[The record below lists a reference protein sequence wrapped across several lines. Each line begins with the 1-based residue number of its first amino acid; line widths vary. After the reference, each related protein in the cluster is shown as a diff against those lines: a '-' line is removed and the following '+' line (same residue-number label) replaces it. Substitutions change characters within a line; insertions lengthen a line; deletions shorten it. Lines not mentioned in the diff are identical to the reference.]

1 MRDGV
6 GQRRLRTVVIGLFA
20 TVVICITILAYT
32 PALDA
37 PFVLD
42 DAQNILDSPAIR
54 WTEMSMENVG
64 LVLNSSLLR
73 SRPVANI
80 SFALDHLAWGLDPYG
95 FHLTNILIH
104 LAVGGALLWLCLL
117 YIRLTAGESRFA
129 ASGWKA
135 TGIAIMSVGLFL
147 VHPLNTQAV
156 TYVVQRMTSLSAL
169 FTLLAFASYL
179 MARYPVTPQSRWWY
193 LAALVSW
200 IIGIGSK
207 EIGVLL
213 LPVILLYEACFF
225 RNFWQQKIGN
235 ALGGNWNRKWTVR
248 AWLGFGITSGFALW
262 LVTVSTDLIGFSVD
276 FPQRDFNGLE
286 RLMTQARVQI
296 FHLSQLVWPSPGR
309 LNLDHDFAISR
320 GFLEP
325 AMTLPAIL
333 ACIALLVG
341 AVYLAVYR
349 PRYGF
354 PLAAYA
360 LFHSIEAGP
369 VNLEI
374 IFEHRMYLPSAM
386 LVLLLAVLL
395 ADSKARRRAVFL
407 PICVVLSFVFA
418 GWTYARNE
426 VWAEPLGIDR
436 DMAVKSPH
444 KARPQ
449 YNFAFRLNE
458 AGRGEEAL
466 PVIRRA
472 IELDPDD
479 RRQSML
485 LGEILLDLG
494 RPDEAVSA
502 YQRSLALAPDD
513 VRSTLG
519 LGNALQASGREDDA
533 FQHFLDTGIRLARGG
548 HPWEAIPILQA
559 AGEIRSD
566 DAGVRNALG
575 NTYMGAGLSEKAREQ
590 FRAAIVLDSAQY
602 EAWFNL
608 GVVADGLGLRD
619 EAILAYQGFLER
631 APADLQQ
638 PITRA
643 RIRIQALSSNAGK
656 TP

>member
-6 GQRRLRTVVIGLFA
+6 GQQKLNTSVTGLFA
-20 TVVICITILAYT
+20 AFVVCITIFAYT

-42 DAQNILDSPAIR
+42 DGRNIIDSPAIR
-54 WTEMSMENVG
+54 WTEVSTKNVD
-64 LVLNSSLLR
+64 LVLNSSVLG

-117 YIRLTAGESRFA
+117 YMQLTAGGSRFTV
-129 ASGWKA
+129 SGWKTA
-135 TGIAIMSVGLFL
+135 GIAIMSVGLFL

-156 TYVVQRMTSLSAL
+156 AYVVQRMTSLSAL

-179 MARYPVTPQSRWWY
+179 MARYPVTPRSRWWY
-193 LAALVSW
+193 LAAFVFW

-213 LPVILLYEACFF
+213 LPVILLYEVCFF
-225 RNFWQQKIGN
+225 RSFWQQRIGH
-235 ALGGNWNRKWTVR
+235 ALGGNWNWQWTLR
-248 AWLGFGITSGFALW
+248 AWVGFGVAFGLAVWAVMANTNLASLTAEFQW
-262 LVTVSTDLIGFSVD
+262 
-276 FPQRDFNGLE
+276 RDFNGME
-286 RLMTQARVQI
+286 RLMTQARVQV
-296 FHLSQLVWPSPGR
+296 FHLSQLVLPLPGR
-309 LNLDHDFAISR
+309 LNLDHDFAVSR
-320 GFLEP
+320 GLLEP
-325 AMTLPAIL
+325 ATTLPAII
-333 ACIALLVG
+333 ACIALLAG
-341 AVYLAVYR
+341 AVYLSVLR

-369 VNLEI
+369 INLEI
-374 IFEHRMYLPSAM
+374 VFEHRMYLPSAM
-386 LVLLLAVLL
+386 LALLLAAIL
-395 ADSKARRRAVFL
+395 ADSKARRRTVFL
-407 PICVVLSFVFA
+407 SICVVLTFIFA

-436 DMAVKSPH
+436 DMAVKSPN
-444 KARPQ
+444 KARAQ
-449 YNFAFRLNE
+449 YNFSFQLHT
-458 AGRGEEAL
+458 AGRDDEAL

-472 IELDPDD
+472 VELDSGV
-479 RRQSML
+479 RWHNSL

-494 RPDEAVSA
+494 RLDEAVSA
-502 YQRSLALAPDD
+502 YEKSLALAPDD

-519 LGNALQASGREDDA
+519 LGNALQASGREEDA
-533 FQHFLDTGIRLARGG
+533 FQHLLDTGIRLARGG
-548 HPWEAIPILQA
+548 HSWEAIPILQA
-559 AGEIRSD
+559 AADMRSD
-566 DAGVRNALG
+566 DAGVKNALG
-575 NTYMGAGLSEKAREQ
+575 NTYMGAGLSEKALEQ
-590 FRAAIVLDSAQY
+590 FRAAIALEPTQY

-608 GVVADGLGLRD
+608 GVTADSLGLRD
-619 EAILAYQGFLER
+619 EAIRAYQGFLER
-631 APADLQQ
+631 ATVDLQQ

-643 RIRIQALSSNAGK
+643 RTRIRDLSSNASQ